1 MTEAK
6 GVEAVDRALEIMKS
20 FDTDATKFTLAE
32 LAKMTGFHKSTILRL
47 AVSLIKFGYLIR
59 NEDGRFR
66 LGPTMWRLGSRYRQ
80 GLDLA
85 GVIRPELALLS
96 ATTQETAS
104 FYVRESDRRVCLF
117 RSEPER
123 AIRHTIVEGS
133 SITIDRGASGKIL
146 KAFSGDLDD
155 GNETIRIQGYA
166 TSQGERE
173 AEVAAIALPLM
184 SSTGLL
190 IGALSLS
197 GLITR
202 FNPSREPELLEAL
215 RDVQGRLNGQIE
227 I

>member
-6 GVEAVDRALEIMKS
+6 GVEAVDRALEIVKS
-20 FDTDATKFTLAE
+20 FDSEASELTLAE
-32 LAKMTGFHKSTILRL
+32 IAKMTGFHKSTILRL
-47 AVSLIKFGYLIR
+47 AVSLVKYGYLIR

-66 LGPTMWRLGSRYRQ
+66 LGPTMWRIGSRYRQ

-85 GVIRPELALLS
+85 GIIRPELALLS
-96 ATTQETAS
+96 AATQETAS
-104 FYVRESDRRVCLF
+104 FYIRENNMRVCLF
-117 RSEPER
+117 RSEPDR

-133 SITIDRGASGKIL
+133 SMTIDRGASGKVL
-146 KAFSGDLDD
+146 KAFSGNWDEGD
-155 GNETIRIQGYA
+155 ETIRSQGYA

-173 AEVAAIALPLM
+173 AEVAAIALPIM

-190 IGALSLS
+190 VGALSLS

-202 FNPSREPELLEAL
+202 FSPSHEPKLLKLLHAT
-215 RDVQGRLNGQIE
+215 QQKIQNQI